1 MNDYKYLKLL
11 YEFLKLK
18 NIPKKHG
25 NDSLSWQT
33 TKHLHNQ
40 VLATIEVVIQGVKFV
55 ALTCDEVMIMDY
67 QNWISIH
74 GYYV

>member
-1 MNDYKYLKLL
+1 MTDYKYLKPL

-25 NDSLSWQT
+25 NDSLGWQIA
-33 TKHLHNQ
+33 KHLHNQ
-40 VLATIEVVIQGVKFV
+40 VLITIEVVVQGVKFV
-55 ALTCDEVMIMDY
+55 ALTCDEVITMDY

-74 GYYV
+74 GYCV